1 MCIFAIPFLVV
12 LASSFTSQYLSPQ
25 NLAYGKTA
33 VGILQSEW
41 SLSLPVLLNVIH
53 TGVGYFFIAWLLW
66 TIIIVGVYLWEKPAE
81 IRLVPKYH
89 HLAGLALASVITL
102 AFGVWFWIFSSG
114 VQIRYSIPFVLMSAT
129 LALPVILS
137 AVLTMSNWKLAIV
150 SMVMVLPVVNMSFV
164 IAPTKSLIRMAKM
177 DWCKLVLRDKGSR
190 DRPSTKKCK

>member
-1 MCIFAIPFLVV
+1 MTRWLLRGMCIFAIPFLVV

-102 AFGVWFWIFSSG
+102 AFGVWFWIFLRES
-114 VQIRYSIPFVLMSAT
+114 
-129 LALPVILS
+129 
-137 AVLTMSNWKLAIV
+137 K
-150 SMVMVLPVVNMSFV
+150 FV
-164 IAPTKSLIRMAKM
+164 IQYHLCSCQQLWR
-177 DWCKLVLRDKGSR
+177 CQ
-190 DRPSTKKCK
+190 